1 MSRASDARSV
11 VMVAGTQ
18 ILVRMT
24 IAEFLRDCGYQVIEG
39 TVPDDLWSVIKSGN
53 RLDVVLTEV
62 RLTKDGDGFELAK
75 RLRQNHPGIDVLLTS
90 SVPDAADKAKTA
102 AKTDR
107 SVALID
113 QAEEVGANRIK
124 LLIER
129 AEGRRSPKRRQSDPP
144 IHSTREASL

>member
-1 MSRASDARSV
+1 
-11 VMVAGTQ
+11 MVLEPE

-90 SVPDAADKAKTA
+90 SVPDAADKAKNLCEDGPI
-102 AKTDR
+102 KKPYR
-107 SVALID
+107 S
-113 QAEEVGANRIK
+113 EEVANRIK

-129 AEGRRSPKRRQSDPP
+129 RRAAKPKTS
-144 IHSTREASL
+144 SE